1 MQFNINDRKPV
12 IALLNT
18 DAVDEITNTAE
29 FLLSDKASFI
39 TGADLLIDR
48 GMIAAIESRKY
59 EFTGL

>member
-18 DAVDEITNTAE
+18 DAVDEITNAAE

-39 TGADLLIDR
+39 TGADLLIDG

-59 EFTGL
+59 EFKGL

>member
-1 MQFNINDRKPV
+1 MQFNINDRKPI

-18 DAVDEITNTAE
+18 DAVDEITNAAE

-39 TGADLLIDR
+39 TGADLLIDG